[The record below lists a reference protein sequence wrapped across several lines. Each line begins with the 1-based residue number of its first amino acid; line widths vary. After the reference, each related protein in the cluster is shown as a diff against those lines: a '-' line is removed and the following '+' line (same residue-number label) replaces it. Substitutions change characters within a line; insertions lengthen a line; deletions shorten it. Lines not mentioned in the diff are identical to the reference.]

1 MPTPILRLPERKTS
15 CKVTFT
21 NWNKTVECKPHTNL
35 RELALE
41 HDIDLYNGLSRFFNC
56 EGHGLCGT
64 CTVEVTPPEG
74 GTVKRAKEKFR
85 FLLLKGNLRLACQME
100 VTDDIQVTKHTGLKG
115 NKEYREALSRDEAVR
130 LYREEGQT
138 LDQIAER
145 FQCPVPKL
153 VNLLEKAGVEMR
165 RPGSAA

>member
-15 CKVTFT
+15 HKVTFT
-21 NWNKTVECKPHTNL
+21 NWNRTVGCKPHTNL
-35 RELALE
+35 RELAIE
-41 HDIDLYNGLSRFFNC
+41 NDIDLYNGMSRFFNC

-64 CTVEVTPPEG
+64 CTVEVVPQKG
-74 GTVKRAKEKFR
+74 GTVKRAKEKLR

-100 VTDDIQVTKHTGLKG
+100 VTGDIQVTKHAGLKG
-115 NKEYREALSRDEAVR
+115 NKGYQAVLSRGEMVR

-145 FQCPVPKL
+145 FQCPVPKV
-153 VNLLEKAGVEMR
+153 VNILEKEGVEMR